1 MSLVSWQ
8 PGQVSVCCEMPLPPQ
23 SFVDFIAK
31 APLAKPVVAVERGAA
46 QAPGLPSMVRRRA
59 RDPREELL
67 HQRIVLQPRG
77 HHVGSIGE
85 QRGEAH

>member
-1 MSLVSWQ
+1 M
-8 PGQVSVCCEMPLPPQ
+8 CCEMPLPPQ

-59 RDPREELL
+59 RDPREETAGGTAHGREATRPHTLGPMVARL
-67 HQRIVLQPRG
+67 CCTSVLSCS
-77 HHVGSIGE
+77 HV
-85 QRGEAH
+85 ATM